1 MDWPEYNRRIDALAA
16 EIRARALPPA
26 EAAAFVRVSKFPHP
40 EQEDTTIPA
49 AALNQSEYNR
59 CLDHIADKVIALAKT
74 PELAAVTVWNCRC
87 RY

>member
-1 MDWPEYNRRIDALAA
+1 MA

-26 EAAAFVRVSKFPHP
+26 EAAAFVRASKFPHP
-40 EQEDTTIPA
+40 ELEDTTIPA
-49 AALNQSEYNR
+49 AAINESEFNR
-59 CLDHIADKVIALAKT
+59 CLDSIADKILAFAKT